1 MEEIKKFLRL
11 MTKEE
16 LVSLAASMLFTQL
29 VNVVDLAKDL
39 AKLKEVKNGWPGV

>member
-11 MTKEE
+11 MDKEE

-29 VNVVDLAKDL
+29 CNVVDLSKAIADL
-39 AKLKEVKNGWPGV
+39 DKVVKK